1 MPLRYLSCMVGY
13 AETIEGGSEW
23 PRDDGFE
30 QPGLMEAHHGY
41 GLRASLTEEQGHI
54 VGLWQKTPDRNSR
67 GITMG
72 YRMGTKNRKG
82 VPVVTLDELFE
93 LIERQV

>member
-1 MPLRYLSCMVGY
+1 
-13 AETIEGGSEW
+13 
-23 PRDDGFE
+23 
-30 QPGLMEAHHGY
+30 MEAHHGN
-41 GLRASLTEEQGHI
+41 GLQTSLTEEQGHV
-54 VGLWQKTPDRNSR
+54 VGLRQKAPNRNSR

-93 LIERQV
+93 LIKRQV